1 MSDMNYCW
9 DDLKNDLLSIVAQI
23 NTTEWMPDAIVGIKR
38 GGLIPA
44 VSISHY
50 MNRPLYVVSCQL
62 RDGENS
68 VDLLDAS
75 RIQKDKR
82 ILVVDDIC
90 DSGDTFEKVLYAMK
104 KLGQNDIKTCC
115 IFQNIRQ
122 NFIANFKAKKIDRE
136 IDKRWIVFQWER

>member
-1 MSDMNYCW
+1 
-9 DDLKNDLLSIVAQI
+9 
-23 NTTEWMPDAIVGIKR
+23 
-38 GGLIPA
+38 
-44 VSISHY
+44 

-136 IDKRWIVFQWER
+136 IDKRWIVFPWER